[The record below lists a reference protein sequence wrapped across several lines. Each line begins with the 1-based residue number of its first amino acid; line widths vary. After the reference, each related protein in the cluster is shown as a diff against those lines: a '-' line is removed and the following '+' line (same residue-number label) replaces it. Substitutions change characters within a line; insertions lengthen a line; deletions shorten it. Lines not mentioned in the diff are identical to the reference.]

1 MTALLFG
8 LVGDAVEYGQWKSHM
23 RQEALVFSAGSVG
36 NKIGIGIVSAAT
48 AGLLGLSGYISSTND
63 ASVVQP
69 ESALHM
75 IVNLF
80 RFAPLILF
88 VIIIVTMLFYK
99 LDKQYDSIMNDLM
112 EREAR
117 GEM

>member
-1 MTALLFG
+1 
-8 LVGDAVEYGQWKSHM
+8 
-23 RQEALVFSAGSVG
+23 
-36 NKIGIGIVSAAT
+36 
-48 AGLLGLSGYISSTND
+48 
-63 ASVVQP
+63 
-69 ESALHM
+69 M